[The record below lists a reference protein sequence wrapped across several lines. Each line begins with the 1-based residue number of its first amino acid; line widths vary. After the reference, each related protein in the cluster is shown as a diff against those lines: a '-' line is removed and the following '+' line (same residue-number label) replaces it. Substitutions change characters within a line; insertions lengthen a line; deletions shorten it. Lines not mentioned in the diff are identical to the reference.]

1 MPKKVL
7 VSGIFDLLHSGHIAF
22 LETAASYGDLYV
34 AVGSDQ
40 TMYDLKGRPPVICE
54 DERLYMVRALRCVK
68 DAFISKGS
76 GVLDFEAEMRAL
88 QPDLFIVNE
97 DGNLPA
103 KRKLCEELRVDYL
116 VLHRKPPAGLAP
128 RSSTDLR
135 GVITMPF
142 RIDLAGGW
150 LDQPFVSKFHP
161 GPMLTVSI
169 HPTVDFNDRSGMAS
183 STRRKAI
190 DMWGPRLPVGDPER
204 LAKMLFAYDNPP
216 GTRYISGAQDTIG
229 IVYPGLTYHYYD
241 GEYWPKR
248 IVSVHDEEVLRFI
261 EESLY
266 LIPLGPRGPE
276 YDVLS
281 QTNITVE
288 NARALADAAEGC
300 WEAVLKRDIAA
311 FGTCFRQ
318 SFESQ
323 IRMFPL
329 SMNPMV
335 SDMIGQYQDRALGWK
350 LSGAGGGGYL
360 TLVSDRPVEQAIRI
374 LIRRKSD

>member
-1 MPKKVL
+1 MTKKVF
-7 VSGIFDLLHSGHIAF
+7 VSGIFDLMHSGHIAF

-34 AVGSDQ
+34 SIGSDQ

-68 DAFISKGS
+68 EAFISQGT
-76 GVLDFEAEMRAL
+76 GVLDFEAEFRAL

-97 DGNLPA
+97 DGNLPD
-103 KRKLCEELRVDYL
+103 KRKLCAALRVDYL
-116 VLHRKPPAGLAP
+116 VLHRKPPAGLSP
-128 RSSTDLR
+128 RSSSDLR
-135 GVITMPF
+135 GMITMPF
-142 RIDLAGGW
+142 RVDLAGGW

-190 DMWGPRLPVGDPER
+190 DLWGPRLPVDDPER

-216 GTRYISGAQDTIG
+216 GTRYVSGAQDTIG
-229 IVYPGLTYHYYD
+229 IVYPGLAYHYYEGD
-241 GEYWPKR
+241 YWPTR
-248 IVSVHDEEVLRFI
+248 IEAVHEEAVLQFI
-261 EESLY
+261 EQSLY

-281 QTNITVE
+281 QTNITRE
-288 NARALADAAEGC
+288 NARALADAAQGC
-300 WEAVLKRDIAA
+300 WDAVLRRDINA
-311 FGTCFRQ
+311 FGACFKA

-323 IRMFPL
+323 VRMFPL
-329 SMNPMV
+329 SMNGMV
-335 SDMIGQYQDRALGWK
+335 SGMIEQYRDRALGWK

-360 TLVSDRPVEQAIRI
+360 TMVSDRPIEQAIRI
-374 LIRRKSD
+374 IIRRKSD

>member
-1 MPKKVL
+1 MTKKVF
-7 VSGIFDLLHSGHIAF
+7 VSGIFDLMHSGHIAF

-34 AVGSDQ
+34 SIGSDQ

-68 DAFISKGS
+68 EAFISQGT
-76 GVLDFEAEMRAL
+76 GVLDFEAEFRAL

-97 DGNLPA
+97 DGNLPD
-103 KRKLCEELRVDYL
+103 KRKLCAALRVDYL
-116 VLHRKPPAGLAP
+116 VLHRKPPTGLSP
-128 RSSTDLR
+128 RSSSDLR
-135 GVITMPF
+135 GMITMPF
-142 RIDLAGGW
+142 RVDLAGGW

-190 DMWGPRLPVGDPER
+190 DLWGPRLPVDDPER
-204 LAKMLFAYDNPP
+204 LAKMLFAFDNPP
-216 GTRYISGAQDTIG
+216 GTRYVSGAQDTIG
-229 IVYPGLTYHYYD
+229 IVYPGLAYHYYEGD
-241 GEYWPKR
+241 YWPTR
-248 IVSVHDEEVLRFI
+248 IEAVHEEAVLQFI
-261 EESLY
+261 EQSLY

-281 QTNITVE
+281 QTNITRE
-288 NARALADAAEGC
+288 NARALADAAQGC
-300 WEAVLKRDIAA
+300 WDAVLRRDIHA
-311 FGTCFRQ
+311 FGACFKD

-323 IRMFPL
+323 VRMFPL
-329 SMNPMV
+329 SMNEMV
-335 SDMIGQYQDRALGWK
+335 SGMIDQYRDRALGWK

-360 TLVSDRPVEQAIRI
+360 TMVSDRPIEQAIRI
-374 LIRRKSD
+374 IIRRKSD